1 MLMPLV
7 VLAGLAMVGGALQ
20 LPFSKN
26 TAFLEHWL
34 APVVE
39 ESEAHIHETWAYQN
53 KYLLLGVAVVVATL
67 GIVAAIAVYAKH
79 KIKAVEPKI
88 LEQAWNYDATAA
100 KLVGGPGNAFFAGV
114 AWVDANV
121 VDGAVNGTATIVRS
135 VAGQVRKSQ
144 SGFVRAY
151 AAVIT
156 VGVVVLLAWF
166 VVRGLV

>member
-1 MLMPLV
+1 V
-7 VLAGLAMVGGALQ
+7 
-20 LPFSKN
+20 
-26 TAFLEHWL
+26 
-34 APVVE
+34 
-39 ESEAHIHETWAYQN
+39 
-53 KYLLLGVAVVVATL
+53 L
-67 GIVAAIAVYAKH
+67 GIVAAFAVYAKH

-100 KLVGGPGNAFFAGV
+100 KLVSGPGNALFNGV
-114 AWVDANV
+114 AWIDAHV

-151 AAVIT
+151 AAVIA

-166 VVRGLV
+166 VLRGLI

>member
-1 MLMPLV
+1 V
-7 VLAGLAMVGGALQ
+7 
-20 LPFSKN
+20 
-26 TAFLEHWL
+26 
-34 APVVE
+34 
-39 ESEAHIHETWAYQN
+39 I
-53 KYLLLGVAVVVATL
+53 ATL

-166 VVRGLV
+166 VLRGLI